1 MGRVVDVAGT
11 FGSDRP
17 GTFFGLR
24 TAHSRSDLP
33 WTFERIQGAAARIE
47 RGWNIYREG
56 DSENYVYKV
65 LAGAACTYKIL
76 VDGRRQTERSS
87 VTVLA

>member
-1 MGRVVDVAGT
+1 VDVAGT

-17 GTFFGLR
+17 
-24 TAHSRSDLP
+24 
-33 WTFERIQGAAARIE
+33 E

-56 DSENYVYKV
+56 DSVNYVYKV
-65 LAGAACTYKIL
+65 LGKAACTYKIL